1 MQQCT
6 HLSLKR
12 QAAAKP
18 APPTASKLAARA
30 LLVPAH
36 AESCWVSPRDASTD
50 TDRNRSASPSHGWPF
65 PGVILV
71 VMISALAQAAMAA
84 DPSEVS
90 GGRSFFDNFSTLDRR
105 RWTVSDGWANDPHQD
120 CTWALSNVRR
130 TSKSLS
136 LVLNN
141 RRSAERRFSCAELQT
156 KDEYGYGTYEARMMP
171 AAGSGIVSKFYS
183 YAGPPHGGDSL
194 SQRWASFEFVG
205 KNTRSVR
212 LAYFAAGRG
221 SHGRNVELSFE
232 PSKAMNDYAMEWSPQ
247 ALRWFING
255 NLVHEL
261 PFSPADPVGK
271 PGKVFISLH
280 NGAGADQEAWL
291 GRLEYAARPLSTTFE
306 HVAFTERGMPCQ
318 FPTSVVCD
326 RRQSSPDV
334 K

>member
-6 HLSLKR
+6 HLSLKGR
-12 QAAAKP
+12 AVAKP
-18 APPTASKLAARA
+18 APRTASQFAVRPRLLPARVEA
-30 LLVPAH
+30 
-36 AESCWVSPRDASTD
+36 SPRDASGDSVGTG
-50 TDRNRSASPSHGWPF
+50 RGRSASRPHDWAAAC
-65 PGVILV
+65 VIQV
-71 VMISALAQAAMAA
+71 VMMGALAQAAIAA

-90 GGRSFFDNFSTLDRR
+90 EGRSFLDNFSTLDRS
-105 RWTVSDGWANDPHQD
+105 RWAVSDGWANGPHQD

-130 TSKSLS
+130 SSKSLS

-141 RRSAERRFSCAELQT
+141 RHSAGRRFSCAELQT
-156 KDEYGYGTYEARMMP
+156 KDVYGHGTYEARMMP
-171 AAGSGIVSKFYS
+171 AAGPGIVSKFYS
-183 YAGPPHGGDSL
+183 YAGPPHGGDPL
-194 SQRWASFEFVG
+194 SQRWASFEFIG

-212 LAYFAAGRG
+212 LVYFAAGHG

-232 PSKAMNDYAMEWSPQ
+232 PSKAMNDYAIEWTPQ

-255 NLVHEL
+255 KLVHEL

-280 NGAGADQEAWL
+280 NGTGADQEAWL
-291 GRLEYAARPLSTTFE
+291 GRLEYAARPFMTTFE
-306 HVAFTERGMPCQ
+306 YVAFTERGMPCQ